1 MRRGRWRLWR
11 RVEGGVC
18 INDGKMKIMIMM
30 INDTPTLKKRDKSE
44 KQYVGMLQM
53 LLQHY
58 LDRAFFAST
67 AQRVS
72 NPKGQAAQLLSNFAR
87 LCFCF

>member
-30 INDTPTLKKRDKSE
+30 INDTPTLKKK
-44 KQYVGMLQM
+44 
-53 LLQHY
+53 
-58 LDRAFFAST
+58 
-67 AQRVS
+67 
-72 NPKGQAAQLLSNFAR
+72 
-87 LCFCF
+87 